1 MFVFVK
7 QIFFGCSALNTVQL
21 KCVSMSNQEYR
32 LRPKIIHINSNGP
45 TFYPQSTEVNKCSGI
60 CNNSNNPYS
69 KLCVAYVVKNMNVK
83 VFNLMSRTNETRY
96 IK

>member
-7 QIFFGCSALNTVQL
+7 QIFFGCSALNTVPL

-45 TFYPQSTEVNKCSGI
+45 TFYP
-60 CNNSNNPYS
+60 
-69 KLCVAYVVKNMNVK
+69 
-83 VFNLMSRTNETRY
+83 
-96 IK
+96 